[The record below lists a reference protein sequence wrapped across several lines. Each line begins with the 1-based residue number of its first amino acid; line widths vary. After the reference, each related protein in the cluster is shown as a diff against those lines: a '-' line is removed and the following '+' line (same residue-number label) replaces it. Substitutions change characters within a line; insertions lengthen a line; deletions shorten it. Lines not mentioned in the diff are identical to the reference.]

1 MQRILS
7 AIFVV
12 FLLFFLPLRAVAEA
26 PPDYGQED
34 ITSALPPDAANRLE
48 NGGITPDTGAVI
60 SFESAIDALWQLI
73 IEQAESPLRLAAG
86 LVGVAL
92 LAGLS
97 KSMADNAESSMA
109 RVFAAV
115 GVLAGAAM
123 TVSAIGECL
132 GELTALLR
140 DCSAFM
146 LTFIPIYAGI
156 LAVMGRA
163 ASASAINMTVLAATQ
178 LFSQLA
184 VNLLMPLCGTVL
196 GLSVTGA
203 VHTELHTDRLGELI
217 KKVVVWALGLL
228 MTVFMGILSMQTFS
242 ANAADNVLLRTAK
255 LAVSSG
261 VPIVGGTISDA
272 VGTVA
277 GSLELLKSSVGTFGI
292 AAAVVM
298 IAPTFI
304 TAAGYRLALALGQA
318 SAEILGAKELGSLY
332 ASCGSVMSII
342 TAVMSCFLLMNV
354 IAVLIML
361 ALGAG
366 G

>member
-1 MQRILS
+1 MKILFI
-7 AIFVV
+7 A
-12 FLLFFLPLRAVAEA
+12 LLLVLMLPLDAAAEMA
-26 PPDYGQED
+26 DYGQDELM
-34 ITSALPPDAANRLE
+34 SALPPEAANALE
-48 NGGITPDTGAVI
+48 NGGITPDSGGAV
-60 SFESAIDALWQLI
+60 SFEGAMNALWQLI
-73 IEQAESPLRLAAG
+73 IDNVQEPLRLAAG

-97 KSMADNAESSMA
+97 KSMADNTEGSMS
-109 RVFAAV
+109 RVFGAV

-123 TVSAIGECL
+123 TVSAIGSCL
-132 GELTALLR
+132 SEITELLQQV
-140 DCSAFM
+140 SVFM

-156 LAVMGRA
+156 LAIMGRA
-163 ASASAINMTVLAATQ
+163 AAASAINMTVLAATQ

-203 VHTELHTDRLGELI
+203 VHSELHTDKLGELI
-217 KKVVVWALGLL
+217 KKLVVWSLGLL
-228 MTVFMGILSMQTFS
+228 MTVFMGVLSMQTFS

-255 LAVSSG
+255 LAVSTG

-277 GSLELLKSSVGTFGI
+277 GSLELLKSTVGTFGI
-292 AAAVVM
+292 AAAAVM

-304 TAAGYRLALALGQA
+304 TVAGYRLALAAAQA
-318 SAEILGAKELGSLY
+318 AADILGAKELSSLY
-332 ASCGSVMSII
+332 ASCGSVMAIL

-361 ALGAG
+361 SLGVG
-366 G
+366 GA